1 MGTASGDDDA
11 AAVVQRLQ
19 PVEEVGVM
27 AGAVDCG
34 GQHCGFCGDHVRER
48 LPQEL
53 RHLHWSVPWP
63 PLLSALQGK
72 PTSWAVFNHVKLHS
86 FIGFS
91 LFKFVGVCSFGL
103 KFVFWDLLGACM
115 WKFENFSCGFWGT
128 DAVAVNTF
136 FFPLCVFGEI
146 TMRRLG

>member
-1 MGTASGDDDA
+1 MERTCCAEQLRDKGGESTAERQRCAPGGTASGDDDA

-27 AGAVDCG
+27 AGSVDCG

-53 RHLHWSVPWP
+53 RHLHWSVPRP

-72 PTSWAVFNHVKLHS
+72 P
-86 FIGFS
+86 
-91 LFKFVGVCSFGL
+91 
-103 KFVFWDLLGACM
+103 
-115 WKFENFSCGFWGT
+115 
-128 DAVAVNTF
+128 
-136 FFPLCVFGEI
+136 
-146 TMRRLG
+146 R